1 MISDRRIDQ
10 AFVELRQTYGG
21 VREDY
26 FGLLYLEHEHKLP
39 RQQALNQ
46 ITFGGNDYGIDAFHF
61 DEPRRNLYLFQFKYS
76 NSHNQFKA
84 SLIRLI
90 EDGLERIFLAPN
102 KDDAKNSLLLQLRST
117 TVSQSISRRPANDH
131 SSDRADVEAARGP
144 GARTP
149 WRWTSGHGVQAAP
162 GLPRGLKLLGSG
174 AARRKARGAGG
185 KSLARSAARKA
196 YAAIH
201 NAPW

>member
-1 MISDRRIDQ
+1 MLSRNPN
-10 AFVELRQTYGG
+10 G
-21 VREDY
+21 
-26 FGLLYLEHEHKLP
+26 FGTLGPHCARFRLFTDLSYTWP
-39 RQQALNQ
+39 QGFLN
-46 ITFGGNDYGIDAFHF
+46 G
-61 DEPRRNLYLFQFKYS
+61 S
-76 NSHNQFKA
+76 
-84 SLIRLI
+84 
-90 EDGLERIFLAPN
+90 ERYRPP
-102 KDDAKNSLLLQLRST
+102 ST